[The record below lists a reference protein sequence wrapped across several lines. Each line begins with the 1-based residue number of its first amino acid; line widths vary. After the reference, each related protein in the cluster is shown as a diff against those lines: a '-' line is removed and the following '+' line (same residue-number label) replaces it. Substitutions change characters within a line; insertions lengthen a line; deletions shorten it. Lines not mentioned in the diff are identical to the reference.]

1 MIRSPAR
8 HAAAMLA
15 RCRRGVTAVEFALV
29 APVFMMLLFGLI
41 EGGRMLWLKQ
51 TLNEVAFSTARCM
64 SVGTDC
70 PTLAQQ
76 RAYAVTRAAGYGV
89 TITAADITITANTSC
104 DGNANANR
112 ISITERFNSPVLGLL
127 PMLPST
133 VAAHACFPTLG

>member
-89 TITAADITITANTSC
+89 TIAAADITITANTSC

-112 ISITERFNSPVLGLL
+112 IAITERFNSPVLGLL